1 MSSQTNTLYVVID
14 PSGAQQGANATVNAI
29 NSIIQSSTQL
39 NVSINQTINNVQQLG
54 NASRDTNQLRSAV
67 RSLTDDFKGLAGV
80 VAAAQPIRILS
91 SFIDEIVRA
100 DRLYNGFI
108 AMMNV
113 TTGNVQ
119 KSREEFEFV
128 AKVARTYGVQIDS
141 LTHSYAKLRASTEN
155 LLTEDQTKK
164 LFMSITAVSSVMHAE
179 KYVVDRMFAAIVQ
192 MASKGQIHME
202 ELKQQLGEHLPGALA
217 IAAQAMGMSVADMI
231 KAMENGQISAKRL
244 LLPLPDELMKRFE
257 AAAEISAKS
266 LHATISRLKSSV
278 MLAFMNMSTNGAA
291 LGLSA
296 IFIELEKH
304 VGTNSAAFKT
314 LGEVMGRAFV
324 RIAEFIAKLTP
335 EDVETFANS
344 VIDLV
349 IAIGTMGEWFAK
361 AITFIVQYNES
372 ILIAVGALA
381 AIKVAMYGYA
391 IAASATAGANTLLGT
406 SISFIGASI
415 AALGAFVAGYAI
427 GTIIHDEFEPVRNAA
442 AWTVGFF
449 AKLPLHAKRGFDETI
464 LNVKLFG
471 AQFSQYIVEAAM
483 WAVNDVKN
491 MGGSIARLLG
501 FDVPVFI
508 PKRYDETTNAIRKQL
523 DGIRKEYRDGIAEI
537 DAIVNS
543 MYESNAGKKPKAE
556 KRSVASMLGIDL
568 REIEDAKSLYA
579 KLQGDSDKFADALNG
594 KKDKAS
600 KSENRLDEFQ
610 RLIDLSTDGT
620 TKLLQSEKL
629 YYNTL
634 HDIREGKI
642 QMSTAEIGRLAIL
655 ADQAIAMERAAVATA
670 EQIKLDKEAAQATA
684 YMTESL
690 SSMIDTYEKRNA
702 KTVESTMTKQEREYA
717 EALRE
722 TSEIA
727 QRARDA
733 ISKKAASINESSA
746 AYAAYQTVL
755 EQVNAAEQAQ
765 LALEAENFE
774 KKKAAQSSF
783 FEGFNKAVLK
793 YRDSAESVATSVEGF
808 FTKAFKGMEDALVSF
823 VQTGKIDMTNFAN
836 SVIADII
843 RIQVRA
849 AMMAAASSSSGG
861 GFLGTLINGVVGW
874 FAGGTTTAPS
884 TTGPSA
890 VAGGGS
896 WLGDTS
902 GYSLNAKSFDGGGYT
917 GDDPRSGG
925 IDGKGGFWAV
935 MHPQESVIDHTK
947 GQSASP
953 QSVRVEIRNEGTPQ
967 EVSDAK
973 TSFDAEG
980 MIIEFLTRDVSNE
993 GPVSKAFQN
1002 RYGLSRA
1009 AGAY

>member
-14 PSGAQQGANATVNAI
+14 PSGAQSGAGATVNAI
-29 NSIIQSSTQL
+29 DSIIQSATQL
-39 NVSINQTINNVQQLG
+39 NVTINQAINNVGNLG
-54 NASRDTNQLRSAV
+54 QSSQSTAPLRTAV
-67 RSLTDDFKGLAGV
+67 KALTDDFKGLVGLI
-80 VAAAQPIRILS
+80 AAAQPIRILD
-91 SFIDEIVRA
+91 SFIDEIVKA

-113 TTGNVQ
+113 TTGSVQ

-128 AKVARTYGVQIDS
+128 AKVARAYGVQIDS
-141 LTHSYAKLRASTEN
+141 LTHSYAKLRASTVD

-217 IAAQAMGMSVADMI
+217 IAAQAMDMSVADMI
-231 KAMENGQISAKRL
+231 KAMEKGQIDAKRL

-278 MLAFMNMSTNGAA
+278 MLAFMNISTSGAA

-304 VGTNSAAFKT
+304 IGTNSAAFQT
-314 LGEVMGRAFV
+314 LGEVVGRAFV

-335 EDVETFANS
+335 EDVEKFANS

-349 IAIGTMGEWFAK
+349 VAIGTMGEWLVK
-361 AITFIVQYNES
+361 AITFVVQYSES

-381 AIKVAMYGYA
+381 AIKVALYGYA
-391 IAASATAGANTLLGT
+391 VASSTAAGANTLLGA
-406 SISFIGASI
+406 SLLFIGKSI
-415 AALGAFVAGYAI
+415 AALGAFVTGYAI
-427 GTIIHDEFEPVRNAA
+427 GTVIHDEFEPVRNVA
-442 AWTVGFF
+442 AWLMGFF
-449 AKLPLHAKRGFDETI
+449 HKLPLYAKRGFAELI
-464 LNVKLFG
+464 LNVEMFG
-471 AQFSQYIVEAAM
+471 AQFRQHMVEGIM
-483 WAVNDVKN
+483 WTINDIKN
-491 MGGSIARLLG
+491 MGGSIARVLG

-523 DGIRKEYRDGIAEI
+523 DNIRKEYRDGIAEI
-537 DAIVNS
+537 DSVVNS
-543 MYESNAGKKPKAE
+543 MYESNSAKKPNAE

-568 REIEDAKSLYA
+568 REVEDAKSLYA
-579 KLQGDSDKFADALNG
+579 KLQGDAEKFAEALKNTKGAEG
-594 KKDKAS
+594 KGKAS
-600 KSENRLDEFQ
+600 KSDNRLDEFQ
-610 RLIDLSTDGT
+610 RFIDMSTDGT
-620 TKLLQSEKL
+620 SKLLRSEEM

-634 HDIREGKI
+634 NDIREGKI
-642 QMSTAEIGRLAIL
+642 KMSITDIERLAVL

-670 EQIKLDKEAAQATA
+670 EQIKLDKAAAQATS
-684 YMTESL
+684 YMSESL
-690 SSMIDTYEKRNA
+690 NSMIDAYEKRNA
-702 KTVESTMTKQEREYA
+702 KTAESTLTREEREYA

-733 ISKKAASINESSA
+733 ISKKASSINESSA
-746 AYAAYQTVL
+746 AYAAYLTML
-755 EQVNAAEQAQ
+755 AQVDIAEQTQ
-765 LALEAENFE
+765 LALETENYQ

-783 FEGFNKAVLK
+783 FEGFNNAVSK
-793 YRDSAESVATSVEGF
+793 YRSSAETVATSVEGF

-823 VQTGKIDMTNFAN
+823 VQTGKINMTNLAN
-836 SVIADII
+836 SIISDII

-849 AMMAAASSSSGG
+849 AMMAAMPSGG
-861 GFLGTLINGVVGW
+861 SGGW
-874 FAGGTTTAPS
+874 FGALASGVSSMFGNFGTAMTYGTSIGSQQTAML
-884 TTGPSA
+884 A
-890 VAGGGS
+890 AQ
-896 WLGDTS
+896 D
-902 GYSLNAKSFDGGGYT
+902 AAFSFDGGGYT
-917 GDDPRSGG
+917 GDGPRSGG
-925 IDGKGGFWAV
+925 VDGKGGFWAV

-947 GQSASP
+947 GQGTGP
-953 QSVRVEIRNEGTPQ
+953 QSIRVEIRNEGTPQ

-973 TSFDAEG
+973 ASFDVEG
-980 MIIEFLTRDVSNE
+980 MLIEFMTRDVSNE
-993 GPVSKAFQN
+993 GPVSQAFQN